1 MHAKRT
7 VSFSDP
13 SRIRI
18 VSPSP
23 TEMIVEPDAGKD
35 QSASNRRAVLFI
47 K

>member
-1 MHAKRT
+1 MQAKRT

-35 QSASNRRAVLFI
+35 QNASKKRAALFI